1 MGDILIKP
9 SRDED
14 FYILWSLTVDAPIS
28 WGSRADL
35 EALAPKYFPTNNRIA
50 RFNRADEHSASTRGP
65 EIPSWD
71 VDTEYTYHLRYTIKR
86 SRLKELID
94 VLKTLPNDG
103 SQDECGDV
111 MVLMEPEDDE

>member
-1 MGDILIKP
+1 MGDTLIKP
-9 SRDED
+9 NRDED

-35 EALAPKYFPTNNRIA
+35 EALPPKYFPRNNRVA
-50 RFNRADEHSASTRGP
+50 RFNRADEYSASLRGP

-71 VDTEYTYHLRYTIKR
+71 VDTEYTYHLLHTIKR

-103 SQDECGDV
+103 SQDECEAV
-111 MVLMEPEDDE
+111 MALMESEETR